1 MARFLG
7 LYIGSVSASE
17 KANYSPTPDEEK
29 MWADGMTQWGEWM
42 ERHSSA
48 IVDSGAPLGK
58 TLRASPDGISPHENR
73 NVSYVIVE
81 AESLQAA
88 AELFKDHPHFAV
100 MPGDSVEIMECLPPP
115 NQG

>member
-1 MARFLG
+1 MAKFLA
-7 LYIGSVSASE
+7 LYIGSASTSE
-17 KANYSPTPDEEK
+17 KENYSPTPDEEK

-48 IVDSGAPLGK
+48 IVDSGTPLGK
-58 TLRASPDGISPHENR
+58 TLRASPDGISAHENR
-73 NVSYVIVE
+73 NVAYVIVE

-88 AELFKDHPHFAV
+88 AELFKGHPHFAV

-115 NQG
+115 GQN

>member
-1 MARFLG
+1 MAKFLA

-29 MWADGMTQWGEWM
+29 MWSDGMKQWGEWM
-42 ERHSSA
+42 EKHSSA
-48 IVDSGAPLGK
+48 IVDPGTPLGK
-58 TLRASPDGISPHENR
+58 TLRASKDGIGAHENR
-73 NVSYVIVE
+73 NVAYVFVE
-81 AESLQAA
+81 AESPQAA

-115 NQG
+115 GEG